1 VIRVHVKFFA
11 AARDIA
17 GASEKVMTLPPG
29 STASAVLAAL
39 ENSFP
44 RFREWKGHLR
54 IARNLEY
61 VTHDARLN
69 DQDEVA
75 IIPPVSGG

>member
-1 VIRVHVKFFA
+1 MIRVHVKFFA

-17 GASEKVMTLPPG
+17 GAAEKVMTLPPG
-29 STASAVLAAL
+29 STTSAVLAAL
-39 ENSFP
+39 EKSFP
-44 RFREWKGHLR
+44 RFLEWKGHLR

-61 VTHDARLN
+61 VTRDDELN